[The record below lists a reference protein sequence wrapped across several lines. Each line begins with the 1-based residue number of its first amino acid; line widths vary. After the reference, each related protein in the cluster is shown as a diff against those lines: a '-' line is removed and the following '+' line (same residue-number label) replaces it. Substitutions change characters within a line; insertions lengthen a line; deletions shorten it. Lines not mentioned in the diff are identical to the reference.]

1 MTGPLF
7 FGLLAGVG
15 VWIVLRAFAAPRRS
29 LSRDLDALQQP
40 NRDHEITVDMETRLA
55 RSAAGHFGD
64 LLGADA
70 LRGDLELVG
79 RTEEQHLVQRLRT
92 ALFYGGAPVVL
103 WWLGVIAGV
112 RVAPGAV
119 AHAVGLAGLGAGWLV
134 TDQQL
139 RKRATE
145 TREQFGAALV
155 TYLQLVAI
163 QVAGGSGVD
172 EALRTA
178 ADYSNDDAFALIRSC
193 LNDAR
198 VRGVSPWEVMADRG
212 ERLGLD
218 GLVDLAS
225 TMELA
230 GLSGAHV
237 RESLMTKARSLR
249 LHQINESER
258 DADTRTTAM
267 AGPTSFMAGG
277 FVVLI
282 GYPAFT
288 VILGL

>member
-40 NRDHEITVDMETRLA
+40 NRGHEITVDMETRLA

-145 TREQFGAALV
+145 TREQFGAKLGSFQALQHRMV
-155 TYLQLVAI
+155 DMVMELEQARSAVMLAANTFEADRLTREINISAAKNLVGRAGRLIAEEAI
-163 QVAGGSGVD
+163 QMHGGV
-172 EALRTA
+172 
-178 ADYSNDDAFALIRSC
+178 
-193 LNDAR
+193 
-198 VRGVSPWEVMADRG
+198 GVSWEYALPHYAKRIVMIDHLFGDTDHHLQRYA
-212 ERLGLD
+212 
-218 GLVDLAS
+218 
-225 TMELA
+225 ELTREA
-230 GLSGAHV
+230 G
-237 RESLMTKARSLR
+237 
-249 LHQINESER
+249 
-258 DADTRTTAM
+258 
-267 AGPTSFMAGG
+267 
-277 FVVLI
+277 
-282 GYPAFT
+282 
-288 VILGL
+288 